1 LINIT
6 ARFAHPSS
14 DVASF
19 PLFLFLLTTTI
30 RIITKGKANIRQKKK
45 RRKQTKELQKKK
57 PQNIHIV
64 YVQKKKHTYL
74 TIFVIYI

>member
-1 LINIT
+1 MLL
-6 ARFAHPSS
+6 PSPFS
-14 DVASF
+14 SF
-19 PLFLFLLTTTI
+19 CLLLLSESSL
-30 RIITKGKANIRQKKK
+30 KAKQIFDKKK

>member
-1 LINIT
+1 MLL
-6 ARFAHPSS
+6 PSPFS
-14 DVASF
+14 SF
-19 PLFLFLLTTTI
+19 CLLLLSESS
-30 RIITKGKANIRQKKK
+30 KGKANIRQKKK